1 MFTNEIS
8 IVTPSYHIDYEA
20 CRLLVESINRHVP
33 ANIRHYIIVPKADY
47 CLFKNLESE
56 RTIIKFQEDFCTRLV
71 DNSFHCF
78 KKMVF
83 KLKNTTCSRLIRQQ
97 IVKVATGEFLPE
109 DVFLIID
116 SDTFFV
122 ADFDFKK
129 FVKNGDV
136 SFYCEELEKLIP
148 SHQKWQ
154 ENSGKMFKL
163 NPPTAHLRSMLAPSF
178 SGDEMFYRKCSN
190 H

>member
-56 RTIIKFQEDFCTRLV
+56 RTIIKFQEDFLPWWIIPSIV
-71 DNSFHCF
+71 S
-78 KKMVF
+78 KKWYLS
-83 KLKNTTCSRLIRQQ
+83 LKTLPVRGWIEQQ
-97 IVKVATGEFLPE
+97 IVKWQQESFLPE

-116 SDTFFV
+116 SDTFF
-122 ADFDFKK
+122 
-129 FVKNGDV
+129 
-136 SFYCEELEKLIP
+136 C
-148 SHQKWQ
+148 
-154 ENSGKMFKL
+154 
-163 NPPTAHLRSMLAPSF
+163 
-178 SGDEMFYRKCSN
+178 C
-190 H
+190 